1 MRGVQLV
8 GAVVAL
14 VASVFVLRIVVH
26 LYADHGHL
34 DVFHL
39 FVAMASAC
47 VGVFLIRR
55 AFLTRS

>member
-1 MRGVQLV
+1 MRGVQLL

-39 FVAMASAC
+39 FVGMASAC
-47 VGVFLIRR
+47 VGVLLIRR
-55 AFLTRS
+55 VFLARS